1 MCQFTHALPKV
12 IPMGVFEQKMDELEV
27 RAQIDR
33 VLRQS
38 AQLFTISNGKRVR
51 LNEAIRLKEFTA
63 MLGLIISYS
72 AGSFMSVDRFNLESA
87 HPIRHKRIINR
98 LNCYS
103 GQVSSALI
111 LELLRLRDDTKLS
124 KYELIKLVQEK
135 YFNHKPVGTR
145 DITESLNRM
154 LRKTMDEYFWFDNR
168 YFKRGDFELRLI
180 EIPRNTPYELAKI
193 TLDNVIQF

>member
-1 MCQFTHALPKV
+1 MFPL
-12 IPMGVFEQKMDELEV
+12 GVFQQEMDELEV

-38 AQLFTISNGKRVR
+38 SKLFVTENGKRVR
-51 LNEAIRLKEFTA
+51 LNEAIRIREFSA
-63 MLGLIISYS
+63 VLGLIIAYS
-72 AGSFMSVDRFNLESA
+72 AGSFMSIDRFSLEGL

-98 LNCYS
+98 LNCYT
-103 GQVSSALI
+103 GQVSSALM
-111 LELLRLRDDTKLS
+111 LELLRLRDQTKLS
-124 KYELIKLVQEK
+124 KYELIKDVQEK

-154 LRKTMDEYFWFDNR
+154 LRKTMDEYFFFENR
-168 YFKRGDFELRLI
+168 FFRRNDFELRLV

-193 TLDNVIQF
+193 SLDNVIQF

>member
-1 MCQFTHALPKV
+1 MLFYNTHPKV
-12 IPMGVFEQKMDELEV
+12 IPLGFFEQKMDELEV

-38 AQLFTISNGKRVR
+38 SNLFTIGNGKRVR
-51 LNEAIRLKEFTA
+51 LNEAIRVREFTA
-63 MLGLIISYS
+63 VLGLIIAYS
-72 AGSFMSVDRFNLESA
+72 AGTFMSVDRFRLDGI
-87 HPIRHKRIINR
+87 HPVRYKRIINR

-103 GQVSSALI
+103 GQVSSALM

-124 KYELIKLVQEK
+124 KYDLIKQVQDK
-135 YFNHKPVGTR
+135 YFTQKPIGTR

-154 LRKTMDEYFWFDNR
+154 LRKTMDEFFRFEDR
-168 YFKRGDFELRLI
+168 YFKRSDFELRLV

-193 TLDNVIQF
+193 SLDNVIQF